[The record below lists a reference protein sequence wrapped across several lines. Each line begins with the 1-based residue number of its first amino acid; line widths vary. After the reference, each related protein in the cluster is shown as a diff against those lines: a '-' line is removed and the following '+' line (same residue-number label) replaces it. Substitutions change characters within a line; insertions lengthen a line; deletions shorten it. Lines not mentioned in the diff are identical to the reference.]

1 VKFTKDA
8 IAALVMP
15 PGKTDHIEWDTDLP
29 GFGIRLRGE
38 RKSWVAQYRIKT
50 GLQRRESFGDIRKV
64 TLDDA
69 RKIARNRFAEVELGR
84 DPVAERVQAKTAAK
98 AVRLTLGVVAE
109 RYLAAKT
116 DVVRARTYGQ
126 AKLHLT
132 GPHWKPLHD
141 RPIEDITRADI
152 AARLQEI
159 TKEHGRT
166 AASRARG
173 NLSAM
178 FGWAMREGLCD
189 ANPTVS
195 TNDPAD
201 GIKPRERVLSDV
213 EVGTVWRAC
222 HDDDFGRIVRLLILT
237 GCRRQEIGELRWDE
251 INLDTGV
258 LTIPG
263 TRTKNHRTHS
273 LTLPPLALDILRAVP
288 RRSDRDYVFGRDGQG
303 FGGWSFATMVLATR
317 IVAAEGKPLPHF
329 VLHDCRRTMR
339 TGLGK
344 LGVAPHIAELCINHA
359 QKSIQAVYDKHR
371 YEREI
376 KAALALWAQHVAAIV
391 EGRARKVV
399 PLRGA

>member
-1 VKFTKDA
+1 MKFTKDA
-8 IAALVMP
+8 VAALTMP
-15 PGKTDHIEWDTDLP
+15 SGKTDHIEWDTDIP
-29 GFGIRLRGE
+29 GFGVRLRGE
-38 RKSWVAQYRIKT
+38 RKSWVAQYRTKT
-50 GLQRRESFGDIRKV
+50 GLQRRESLGDVRKV

-69 RKIARNRFAEVELGR
+69 RKIARHRFAEVELGH
-84 DPVAERVQAKTAAK
+84 DPAAERVQAKTAAK
-98 AVRLTLGVVAE
+98 AVRLTLRVVAD

-141 RPIEDITRADI
+141 RPIEDIARADI

-159 TKEHGRT
+159 AKEHGRT
-166 AASRARG
+166 AASRARS

-189 ANPTVS
+189 ANPTIS
-195 TNDPAD
+195 TNDPAE
-201 GIKPRERVLSDV
+201 GIKPRERTLNDTELRV
-213 EVGTVWRAC
+213 VWRAC
-222 HDDDFGRIVRLLILT
+222 HDDDFGRIIRLLVLT
-237 GCRRQEIGELRWDE
+237 GCRREEIGQLQWRELD
-251 INLDTGV
+251 LDSGV

-263 TRTKNHRTHS
+263 TRTKNHRTHA

-288 RRSDRDYVFGRDGQG
+288 RRPDRDYVFGRDGQG
-303 FGGWSFATMVLATR
+303 FGGWSFATMVLTTR

-329 VLHDCRRTMR
+329 VLHDLRRTMR

-344 LGVAPHIAELCINHA
+344 LGVAPHIAELTINHA
-359 QKSIQAVYDKHR
+359 RKGIEATYDKYA

-376 KAALALWAQHVAAIV
+376 KTALALWAAHVEALVSGKRAAT
-391 EGRARKVV
+391 VV
-399 PLRGA
+399 NLRR